1 MLAGLK
7 RMIRSRAERSAARK
21 YASLLGPQLRR
32 DYGASEHYTTGQIK
46 AAVTTCQLPPQ
57 YRSSSYAA
65 FLSEEAFR
73 SFGVKGDYLSL
84 RLQFLRHVLSG
95 AAPTFDPA
103 PVNSYAVSG
112 DGSSHHGV
120 PDHGSF

>member
-1 MLAGLK
+1 MPLA
-7 RMIRSRAERSAARK
+7 
-21 YASLLGPQLRR
+21 
-32 DYGASEHYTTGQIK
+32 
-46 AAVTTCQLPPQ
+46 
-57 YRSSSYAA
+57 YAA

-84 RLQFLRHVLSG
+84 RLQFLRHVPSG

-112 DGSSHHGV
+112 DGSSHHG
-120 PDHGSF
+120 SF